1 MKKKYLPVIAL
12 ASGFIWAFVTA
23 GVHSMLFAFLP
34 LVAFVFGYFSMW
46 RWGLLD
52 GFLLFT
58 GYTVTMSMIHNPPSS
73 GLSIHFTLPFDYVF
87 NFALGGF
94 SLLLIGGVA
103 SIVRK
108 RGIKHI
114 VSVLV
119 IFLLAAT
126 MGYCSYTTFPRY
138 EYSYIAEI
146 HSPNMQNIEEI
157 YLPIPAIA
165 QEPNTEILK
174 HQVLPIEWSLNLV
187 ETEQGLM
194 LEVDQ
199 FKSKSG
205 SGIREHVSIEFK
217 QEGTSYQTVQLMPK
231 YEAEAVNRG
240 NKQVKVFKAPLKINV
255 RGDTEVTIRV
265 SANIRTETNV
275 NFFNFKSVYY
285 SDSLGF
291 HGVVTGDEWL
301 FAEGQT
307 VSAGKTR
314 VTGASGY

>member
-1 MKKKYLPVIAL
+1 MRRIYVLLAAVVLGIASALL
-12 ASGFIWAFVTA
+12 AFKFHSLFYCLIPIWAFAV
-23 GVHSMLFAFLP
+23 
-34 LVAFVFGYFSMW
+34 GYLTSW
-46 RWGLLD
+46 RWGLLN

-58 GYTVTMSMIHNPPSS
+58 GYTVTMSMIHNSPGS
-73 GLSIHFTLPFDYVF
+73 GLSIHYTLPFDYVF
-87 NFALGGF
+87 NFVLGGF
-94 SLLLIGGVA
+94 SLLLIASVA
-103 SIVRK
+103 SMVRK
-108 RGIKHI
+108 KGIKHKA
-114 VSVLV
+114 SMLV

-126 MGYCSYTTFPRY
+126 VGYCSYTSFPRY
-138 EYSYIAEI
+138 EYSYLAEI
-146 HSPNMQNIEEI
+146 RSLDMQNIEEI
-157 YLPIPAIA
+157 YLPMPAIA

-174 HQVLPIEWSLNLV
+174 HQVLPLDYSLDLA

-194 LEVDQ
+194 LRVSE

-205 SGIREHVSIEFK
+205 SGIPEHVSIEFK

-231 YEAEAVNRG
+231 YEAETVNRG
-240 NKQVKVFKAPLKINV
+240 DKQVKVFKTPLRINV
-255 RGDTEVTIRV
+255 SDDTEVTVMV
-265 SANIRTETNV
+265 SANIRMETNV

-291 HGVVTGDEWL
+291 QGEVTSDEWL